1 MGLGRSR
8 DRCETAVAEGSD
20 GEAEEAVTGH
30 SFFFFFFEFE
40 ELLKVTF
47 HL

>member
-1 MGLGRSR
+1 MARVGLGRSR

-30 SFFFFFFEFE
+30 SFFFFF
-40 ELLKVTF
+40 LNLKNF
-47 HL
+47 

>member
-1 MGLGRSR
+1 MAGVGLGRSR

-20 GEAEEAVTGH
+20 GEAEEAVVDIV
-30 SFFFFFFEFE
+30 FFFNLKNF
-40 ELLKVTF
+40 LKVTF